1 MGYVEGEN
9 VTFIVQNAQADMGLC
24 QQIAQQMAQ
33 ECDLVCAIATPM
45 AQAAFNA
52 CMDSG
57 KPVIYTAVSDP
68 VAAMLANDEGKSEY
82 NVTGTCDVLPVEAQ
96 LKLIRS
102 FLPEAKKIGILY
114 TTSETNSES
123 QLKLYQD
130 LAGTYGFEI
139 VASGISTGA
148 DIPLACDT
156 LLPQVD
162 CLTNLTDNT
171 VVSYLAVVLDKANA
185 LGKPVFGSEIEQ
197 VKNGCIASEGVEYIS
212 LGQQTGRMAA
222 QVLEGAFA
230 GDIAFVSSEGGDMCY
245 NPDVAQAPGVTIPA
259 AHLARG
265 TDVPQQKA
273 GGPPPAPP
281 APARRERAF
290 GGLSGQR
297 NQSETEAGFM
307 GIFIGIL
314 EEGLIYAILALG
326 VLITYRILDF
336 PDLTVDS
343 SFPLGAAV
351 SAILTVNGM
360 HPVLT
365 LLMATLAGAAAGL
378 VTGLIHVKCRVRDL
392 LSGIITMTGLYSI
405 NLRIAGRANLPF
417 FNMDTL
423 FDNAL
428 VDSLPAA
435 LAPWSKVLVVLVIV
449 LVVKVLLDLF
459 MNTKAGFLLRAE
471 GDNPAVVATL
481 ARDGGL
487 VKIEGLIIANALVA
501 LSGAVMAQK
510 NRVFE
515 ISMGTGAIVFGLA
528 AVIIGTNIFKNRQ
541 KVNSSTAAIVGSI
554 IYKACVALA
563 LSMGLV
569 PQDLKLVTAAL
580 FLIILVLGN
589 VRRKKV
595 KFHA

>member
-1 MGYVEGEN
+1 
-9 VTFIVQNAQADMGLC
+9 
-24 QQIAQQMAQ
+24 
-33 ECDLVCAIATPM
+33 
-45 AQAAFNA
+45 
-52 CMDSG
+52 
-57 KPVIYTAVSDP
+57 
-68 VAAMLANDEGKSEY
+68 
-82 NVTGTCDVLPVEAQ
+82 
-96 LKLIRS
+96 
-102 FLPEAKKIGILY
+102 
-114 TTSETNSES
+114 
-123 QLKLYQD
+123 
-130 LAGTYGFEI
+130 
-139 VASGISTGA
+139 
-148 DIPLACDT
+148 
-156 LLPQVD
+156 
-162 CLTNLTDNT
+162 
-171 VVSYLAVVLDKANA
+171 
-185 LGKPVFGSEIEQ
+185 
-197 VKNGCIASEGVEYIS
+197 
-212 LGQQTGRMAA
+212 
-222 QVLEGAFA
+222 
-230 GDIAFVSSEGGDMCY
+230 
-245 NPDVAQAPGVTIPA
+245 
-259 AHLARG
+259 
-265 TDVPQQKA
+265 
-273 GGPPPAPP
+273 
-281 APARRERAF
+281 
-290 GGLSGQR
+290 
-297 NQSETEAGFM
+297 M

-449 LVVKVLLDLF
+449 LAVKVLLDLF

-471 GDNPAVVATL
+471 GDNPAVVTTL

-563 LSMGLV
+563 LSLGLV

-580 FLIILVLGN
+580 FLIILVLGGM
-589 VRRKKV
+589 RRKKV

>member
-1 MGYVEGEN
+1 
-9 VTFIVQNAQADMGLC
+9 
-24 QQIAQQMAQ
+24 
-33 ECDLVCAIATPM
+33 
-45 AQAAFNA
+45 
-52 CMDSG
+52 
-57 KPVIYTAVSDP
+57 
-68 VAAMLANDEGKSEY
+68 
-82 NVTGTCDVLPVEAQ
+82 
-96 LKLIRS
+96 
-102 FLPEAKKIGILY
+102 
-114 TTSETNSES
+114 
-123 QLKLYQD
+123 
-130 LAGTYGFEI
+130 
-139 VASGISTGA
+139 
-148 DIPLACDT
+148 
-156 LLPQVD
+156 
-162 CLTNLTDNT
+162 
-171 VVSYLAVVLDKANA
+171 
-185 LGKPVFGSEIEQ
+185 
-197 VKNGCIASEGVEYIS
+197 
-212 LGQQTGRMAA
+212 
-222 QVLEGAFA
+222 
-230 GDIAFVSSEGGDMCY
+230 
-245 NPDVAQAPGVTIPA
+245 
-259 AHLARG
+259 
-265 TDVPQQKA
+265 
-273 GGPPPAPP
+273 
-281 APARRERAF
+281 
-290 GGLSGQR
+290 
-297 NQSETEAGFM
+297 M

-314 EEGLIYAILALG
+314 EEGLIYALLALG

-392 LSGIITMTGLYSI
+392 LSGIITMTGLYSV

-417 FNMDTL
+417 FNMDTI

-471 GDNPAVVATL
+471 GDNPAVVSTL
-481 ARDGGL
+481 ACDGGL
-487 VKIEGLIIANALVA
+487 VKIEGLVIANALVA

-541 KVNSSTAAIVGSI
+541 KVNSSTAAIAGSL

-563 LSMGLV
+563 LSLGLV

-580 FLIILVLGN
+580 FLIILVLGGI
-589 VRRKKV
+589 RRKKV
-595 KFHA
+595 KFDA

>member
-1 MGYVEGEN
+1 
-9 VTFIVQNAQADMGLC
+9 
-24 QQIAQQMAQ
+24 
-33 ECDLVCAIATPM
+33 
-45 AQAAFNA
+45 
-52 CMDSG
+52 
-57 KPVIYTAVSDP
+57 
-68 VAAMLANDEGKSEY
+68 
-82 NVTGTCDVLPVEAQ
+82 
-96 LKLIRS
+96 
-102 FLPEAKKIGILY
+102 
-114 TTSETNSES
+114 
-123 QLKLYQD
+123 
-130 LAGTYGFEI
+130 
-139 VASGISTGA
+139 
-148 DIPLACDT
+148 
-156 LLPQVD
+156 
-162 CLTNLTDNT
+162 
-171 VVSYLAVVLDKANA
+171 
-185 LGKPVFGSEIEQ
+185 
-197 VKNGCIASEGVEYIS
+197 
-212 LGQQTGRMAA
+212 
-222 QVLEGAFA
+222 
-230 GDIAFVSSEGGDMCY
+230 
-245 NPDVAQAPGVTIPA
+245 
-259 AHLARG
+259 
-265 TDVPQQKA
+265 
-273 GGPPPAPP
+273 
-281 APARRERAF
+281 
-290 GGLSGQR
+290 
-297 NQSETEAGFM
+297 M

-449 LVVKVLLDLF
+449 LVVKVILDLF

-471 GDNPAVVATL
+471 GDNPAVVTTL

-487 VKIEGLIIANALVA
+487 VKIEGLVIANALVA

>member
-1 MGYVEGEN
+1 
-9 VTFIVQNAQADMGLC
+9 
-24 QQIAQQMAQ
+24 
-33 ECDLVCAIATPM
+33 
-45 AQAAFNA
+45 
-52 CMDSG
+52 
-57 KPVIYTAVSDP
+57 
-68 VAAMLANDEGKSEY
+68 
-82 NVTGTCDVLPVEAQ
+82 
-96 LKLIRS
+96 
-102 FLPEAKKIGILY
+102 
-114 TTSETNSES
+114 
-123 QLKLYQD
+123 
-130 LAGTYGFEI
+130 
-139 VASGISTGA
+139 
-148 DIPLACDT
+148 
-156 LLPQVD
+156 
-162 CLTNLTDNT
+162 
-171 VVSYLAVVLDKANA
+171 
-185 LGKPVFGSEIEQ
+185 
-197 VKNGCIASEGVEYIS
+197 
-212 LGQQTGRMAA
+212 
-222 QVLEGAFA
+222 
-230 GDIAFVSSEGGDMCY
+230 
-245 NPDVAQAPGVTIPA
+245 
-259 AHLARG
+259 
-265 TDVPQQKA
+265 
-273 GGPPPAPP
+273 
-281 APARRERAF
+281 
-290 GGLSGQR
+290 
-297 NQSETEAGFM
+297 M

-365 LLMATLAGAAAGL
+365 LLVATLAGAAAGL
-378 VTGLIHVKCRVRDL
+378 VTGLIHVKCHVRDL

-449 LVVKVLLDLF
+449 LAVKVLLDLF

-471 GDNPAVVATL
+471 GDNPAVVTTL

-563 LSMGLV
+563 LSLGLV

-580 FLIILVLGN
+580 FLIILVLGGM
-589 VRRKKV
+589 RKKKV

>member
-1 MGYVEGEN
+1 
-9 VTFIVQNAQADMGLC
+9 
-24 QQIAQQMAQ
+24 
-33 ECDLVCAIATPM
+33 
-45 AQAAFNA
+45 
-52 CMDSG
+52 
-57 KPVIYTAVSDP
+57 
-68 VAAMLANDEGKSEY
+68 
-82 NVTGTCDVLPVEAQ
+82 
-96 LKLIRS
+96 
-102 FLPEAKKIGILY
+102 
-114 TTSETNSES
+114 
-123 QLKLYQD
+123 
-130 LAGTYGFEI
+130 
-139 VASGISTGA
+139 
-148 DIPLACDT
+148 
-156 LLPQVD
+156 
-162 CLTNLTDNT
+162 
-171 VVSYLAVVLDKANA
+171 
-185 LGKPVFGSEIEQ
+185 
-197 VKNGCIASEGVEYIS
+197 
-212 LGQQTGRMAA
+212 
-222 QVLEGAFA
+222 
-230 GDIAFVSSEGGDMCY
+230 
-245 NPDVAQAPGVTIPA
+245 
-259 AHLARG
+259 
-265 TDVPQQKA
+265 
-273 GGPPPAPP
+273 
-281 APARRERAF
+281 
-290 GGLSGQR
+290 
-297 NQSETEAGFM
+297 M

-392 LSGIITMTGLYSI
+392 LSGIITMTALYSV

-471 GDNPAVVATL
+471 GDNPVVVATL

-487 VKIEGLIIANALVA
+487 VKIEGLVIANALVA

-554 IYKACVALA
+554 IYKTCVALA